1 MRNNQPV
8 TQKEVLYGDEESLIS
23 TTDLESR
30 ITYANEAFCKVAGFT
45 EKELQGQHHNMVR
58 HPDMPKQAFADLWE
72 HIKAGKS
79 WMGLVK
85 NRCQNGDHYWVSA
98 FVTPIRDSNGK
109 VIEYQ
114 SVRSAPRSEWKSR
127 AEKVYEGLR
136 AGKMPNLMCLSCSA
150 IGLGG
155 AGVGLL
161 VLLGAIVVGG
171 LPWAWGIPLLV
182 LQGAVAGLLLRS
194 RQRLAKVNAL
204 AREYFDNPLMEHLY
218 TGQRDDLSAV
228 ELALIMGKAELR
240 AVVARSQQTCINILR
255 SAEQDQRNIEVIAS
269 NQVRQQEE
277 TNMVAT
283 AMEEMNASIHE
294 VAKSAS
300 ASSKMIEDT
309 QSLFADGHRNLSET
323 VNEVATLDSELQR
336 SQGVIHSLA
345 EQCRAIDTIVL
356 AISEIA
362 NQTNLLALNAA
373 IEAARAGDQGRGFAV
388 VADEVR
394 QLATRT
400 QSSTGEIQ
408 SIIHRLQSSASEA
421 EHAMQAGS
429 ALSSGCQSKARASG
443 ELLEQINAMLL
454 QVAASS
460 TQIAQAVDEQSQVTT
475 DMNDR
480 IHTIKD
486 LADNSRERS
495 TDAAHGIDQLVG
507 QLGDLERL
515 VRQFI
520 RGKGRQSA

>member
-8 TQKEVLYGDEESLIS
+8 TQKEVLFGEEESLIS

-30 ITYANEAFCKVAGFT
+30 ITYANEAFCQVAGFT
-45 EKELQGQHHNMVR
+45 AEELQGQHHNMVR

-85 NRCQNGDHYWVSA
+85 NRCKNGDHYWVSA
-98 FVTPIRDSNGK
+98 FVTPIRDGSGK
-109 VIEYQ
+109 VVEYQ
-114 SVRSAPRSEWKSR
+114 SVRSAPRPEWKSR
-127 AEKVYEGLR
+127 AEQVYAGLR
-136 AGKMPNLMCLSCSA
+136 EGKMPRLLCLSCSA
-150 IGLGG
+150 MALGVTG
-155 AGVGLL
+155 AGSL
-161 VLLGAIVVGG
+161 VLLAALLAGGMHWGWGAALLISQGG
-171 LPWAWGIPLLV
+171 L
-182 LQGAVAGLLLRS
+182 AGLLLHG
-194 RQRLAKVNAL
+194 RQRLQRVNAL
-204 AREYFDNPLMEHLY
+204 ARDYFDNPLMEHLY
-218 TGQRDDLSAV
+218 TGRRDDLSAV
-228 ELALIMGKAELR
+228 ELALIMSKAELR
-240 AVVARSQQTCINILR
+240 AVVARSQQTCVNILR
-255 SAEQDQRNIEVIAS
+255 AAEQDQRNVEVIAS
-269 NQVRQQEE
+269 NLVRQQEE

-283 AMEEMNASIHE
+283 AMEQMNASIHE
-294 VAKSAS
+294 VASSAT
-300 ASSKMIEDT
+300 ASRRMIEDT
-309 QSLFADGHRNLSET
+309 KSLFADGHRNLSET
-323 VNEVATLDSELQR
+323 VDEVATLDSELQR

-408 SIIHRLQSSASEA
+408 TIIHRLQSSASEA

-429 ALSSGCQSKARASG
+429 ALSSGCQIKAKASG

-454 QVAASS
+454 QMAASS

-480 IHTIKD
+480 IHTIKV
-486 LADNSRERS
+486 LADDSRERS
-495 TDAAHGIDQLVG
+495 GEAAHGIDQRVV
-507 QLGDLERL
+507 QLGELERL

-520 RGKGRQSA
+520 RGKGRRGA